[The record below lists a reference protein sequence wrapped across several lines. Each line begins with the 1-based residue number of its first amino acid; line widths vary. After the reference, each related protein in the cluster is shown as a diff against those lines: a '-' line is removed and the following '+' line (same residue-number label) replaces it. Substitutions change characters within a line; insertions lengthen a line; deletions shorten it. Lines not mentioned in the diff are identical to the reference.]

1 MILLSGTAVG
11 AGNVAHIAGC
21 CHVLFSSS
29 KRAQL
34 SFCFPRLPPPLTH
47 SPNMFLVRMLAASFL
62 TYGFAVC
69 DALCESSPPAPKS
82 PGWVLGSRAGAAHG
96 LHVIAWWNQRMVE
109 SQNKQESMEFYRI
122 ME

>member
-1 MILLSGTAVG
+1 MLLTSLAVAMCFFHQAKG
-11 AGNVAHIAGC
+11 RNF
-21 CHVLFSSS
+21 LFASPAS
-29 KRAQL
+29 
-34 SFCFPRLPPPLTH
+34 PPPLTH

-96 LHVIAWWNQRMVE
+96 LHVIAWWNQRIVE
-109 SQNKQESMEFYRI
+109 SE
-122 ME
+122 